1 MSLALMGF
9 LMIGLFLAFVMTNKI
24 SVLIAFTVI
33 PLAFGLFLGFGTEM
47 GELMLAGVQ
56 KVAPTAIMIG
66 FSILYFG
73 LMIDK
78 GLFNPMISTLLKF
91 AKGDPLK
98 IAVATAIITLI
109 VALDGDGSATFM
121 ITITALLPV
130 YQKLGMRPVVLAGIV
145 ALGAGVMNIIPW
157 GGPLARAMV
166 TLDTDAASLFNP
178 LIIPMLAGMV
188 WVVFVGFLLGR
199 KERKRLGKIDVSVIE
214 LSNSNEGQKLPKL
227 FWFNLILT
235 AALITI
241 LIMDVIPTSILFMIA
256 FAIALAVNCRTVD
269 EQSKQIASH
278 AVSMVMVVAT
288 IFAAG
293 IFTGILSGT
302 GMIDAMATA
311 SVAVIPDSLGQY
323 LPVLMAIVS
332 MPLSLIFSP
341 DAFYYGVLPILSE
354 TAVTMGI
361 DPLDIGKAALLGNG
375 TTGFSVSPLNPSV
388 FVLLGLAGISLAE
401 HQKHTILWAFGST
414 IVMTIVAISIGVIPI

>member
-1 MSLALMGF
+1 MGF
-9 LMIGLFLAFVMTNKI
+9 LMIGLFLAFIMTNKI
-24 SVLIAFTVI
+24 SVLVAFTII
-33 PLAFGLFLGFGTEM
+33 PIVFGVFLGFGTEM
-47 GELMLAGVQ
+47 GELMLEGVQ

-78 GLFNPMISTLLKF
+78 GLFNPLITRLIRF

-98 IAVATAIITLI
+98 IVVATAIITLV

-130 YQKLGMRPVVLAGIV
+130 YQKLGIRPVVLAGVV

-157 GGPLARAMV
+157 GGPLARALV
-166 TLDTDAASLFNP
+166 TLDTEASKLFNP
-178 LIIPMLAGMV
+178 LIVPMLAGMA
-188 WVVFVGFLLGR
+188 WVIFVGYLLGR
-199 KERKRLGKIDVSVIE
+199 RERKRLGIIDISNVE
-214 LSNSNEGQKLPKL
+214 LINHEEGHKLPKF
-227 FWFNLILT
+227 FWFNLMLT
-235 AALITI
+235 IALISI
-241 LIMDVIPTSILFMIA
+241 LIMDIIPTPILFMIA
-256 FAIALAVNCRTVD
+256 FAIALVVNCRTVE

-278 AVSMVMVVAT
+278 ATSMVMVVAT
-288 IFAAG
+288 IFSAG
-293 IFTGILSGT
+293 IFTGVLSGT
-302 GMIDAMATA
+302 GMIDAMATTTV
-311 SVAVIPDSLGQY
+311 SLIPDWLGSY
-323 LPVLMAIVS
+323 LPIMVAIIG

-354 TAVTMGI
+354 TAISFGV
-361 DPLDIGKAALLGNG
+361 DPLVIGKAALLGNG

-388 FVLLGLAGISLAE
+388 FVLLGLTGISLAE

-414 IVMTIVAISIGVIPI
+414 VVMTIVAVGIGVIPI